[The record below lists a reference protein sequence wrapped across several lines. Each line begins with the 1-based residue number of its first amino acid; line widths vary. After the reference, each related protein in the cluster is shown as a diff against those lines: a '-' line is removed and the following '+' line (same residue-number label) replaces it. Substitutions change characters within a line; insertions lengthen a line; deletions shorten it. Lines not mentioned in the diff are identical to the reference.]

1 MEETYTDMRIQP
13 IGAHGLD
20 TSPITEEGTTRD
32 PSASSMKKMSSLL
45 SIQLEEDGQKM
56 VETPLISHTVTS
68 TEQVNTLVTDCPL
81 CTSYE
86 LKMLKTIQ

>member
-1 MEETYTDMRIQP
+1 MEETYIDTHIQP
-13 IGAHGLD
+13 IGAHGSD
-20 TSPITEEGTTRD
+20 SSPIMEEGTTRD
-32 PSASSMKKMSSLL
+32 PSVSSLKKAPSL
-45 SIQLEEDGQKM
+45 PSVQLEEDGQKM
-56 VETPLISHTVTS
+56 VETPSISNTVTS